1 MTKKDGQWKAY
12 VGSGLVIVGS
22 AMAGWGFGKRDSK
35 CAILGTFIMGI
46 GTLCV
51 VDNHADVIN
60 NNAKGMDKMF
70 NVLKEHED
78 RIRNMENK

>member
-12 VGSGLVIVGS
+12 VGSGLVMLGS
-22 AMAGWGFGKRDSK
+22 AMAGWGFGKKDSK

>member
-46 GTLCV
+46 GP
-51 VDNHADVIN
+51 DHADN
-60 NNAKGMDKMF
+60 QGNYY
-70 NVLKEHED
+70 L
-78 RIRNMENK
+78 